1 MPAPPG
7 TVLPSTRWI
16 ETATSGCSWGRGR
29 PARLAGEVKFEMNAQ
44 NKTQMSAVV
53 DKLCRASEREFYNP
67 SEFSWPDSLERNE
80 WYTSPELISLYGTD
94 EYERLSDDQ
103 RRLLSFFEAVN
114 FFSLNIHG
122 EKSLVEGLA
131 HRLYAKESKA
141 ISPYLHHFLDEE
153 NKHMMYFGGFCMRY
167 AGKVYPDRKISFARE
182 YERGEEDFCF
192 FAKVMIFEE
201 IVDYYNVKMGMDERL
216 NPVARQINMLHHRD
230 EARHLVFG
238 RKLVDELFQEHAPNW
253 SKETFQSVRD
263 YIVSYLKTTWTEYYN
278 PTVYK
283 DAGLDQPYE
292 LQKSAM
298 INERCAAHRKT
309 VSHACVNFLL
319 EHNILLEEPA
329 L

>member
-1 MPAPPG
+1 M
-7 TVLPSTRWI
+7 
-16 ETATSGCSWGRGR
+16 TAEKVS
-29 PARLAGEVKFEMNAQ
+29 AMA
-44 NKTQMSAVV
+44 AVV

-67 SEFSWPDSLERNE
+67 SEFTWPDSLEMND
-80 WYTSPELISLYGTD
+80 WYTSPQLISLYGTP
-94 EYERLSDDQ
+94 EYERLSDDDC
-103 RRLLSFFEAVN
+103 RRLSFFEAVN

-131 HRLYAKESKA
+131 QRLYAKESKT

-167 AGKVYPDRKISFARE
+167 AGKVYPDRKVSFPRE
-182 YERGEEDFCF
+182 YEPGEEDFCF

-216 NPVARQINMLHHRD
+216 VEVVRQINMLHHRD

-238 RKLVDELFQEHAPNW
+238 RKLVHELFQHNAPNW
-253 SKETFQSVRD
+253 SKETLQSVRD

-278 PTVYK
+278 PSVYK

-298 INERCAAHRKT
+298 SDERCVAHRKT
-309 VSHACVNFLL
+309 VSQACVNFLL
-319 EHNILLEEPA
+319 EHKILLEEPA